1 MTNHAIDDRPPSY
14 MSQDSQTSTLIDRP
28 DPPISAILKPDHST
42 RASRLSYATSQGRY
56 SILEYYEPTFPL
68 LFAHN
73 GVKKAIVVAVDEN
86 LDILLQDVRRIF
98 SGRISILSNQITE
111 LRVSSSGI
119 AIFRGDAEMLVD
131 GNVTAMLRFLK
142 SRGGA
147 DMITAR

>member
-1 MTNHAIDDRPPSY
+1 M
-14 MSQDSQTSTLIDRP
+14 
-28 DPPISAILKPDHST
+28 
-42 RASRLSYATSQGRY
+42 
-56 SILEYYEPTFPL
+56 
-68 LFAHN
+68 
-73 GVKKAIVVAVDEN
+73 VAVDEN

-119 AIFRGDAEMLVD
+119 AIFRGDAEILVD